1 MREVLFLFRC
11 RFRLLL
17 DSLPCSSYGKV
28 CLQPTGN
35 ISEGFKSVKLVEHL
49 VARILIKD
57 DLDILHAVA
66 AVQIDR
72 TAHTLT
78 VPPDRVLITR
88 DEQQRQVLRCFS
100 EGRRIV
106 RLGDERK
113 QVAESGRSKHEIAFH
128 PTDRATR
135 PPHRG

>member
-1 MREVLFLFRC
+1 MREVLFLFSC

-17 DSLPCSSYGKV
+17 DSLPCSSCGKV
-28 CLQPTGN
+28 CLQPTRN
-35 ISEGFKSVKLVEHL
+35 ISEGLKSVKLVEHL

-57 DLDILHAVA
+57 DLDIPHAIA

-78 VPPDRVLITR
+78 VPPNRVLITR
-88 DEQQRQVLRCFS
+88 DEQQRQVLRRFP
-100 EGRRIV
+100 EGHRIV

-113 QVAESGRSKHEIAFH
+113 QVAESGRGKHEIAFSS
-128 PTDRATR
+128 D
-135 PPHRG
+135 